1 MKKRPVVL
9 IIRDGWGVSDV
20 EEGNATKL
28 ARTPVLDRL
37 LKEYPH
43 STLQASGEAV
53 GLPDGQMG
61 NSEVGH
67 LNLGA
72 GRVVYQEFTRI
83 TKAIRDGDFF
93 SNEVLI
99 AACKNV
105 LNNRSSLHLAGLLSD
120 GGVHSHI
127 EHLYA
132 LLKLAKDQGLRNVF
146 VHVILDGRDTSPTGG
161 AGYIAQLEGKMKEIG
176 VGRIA
181 TVMGRYYAMD
191 RDNRWERVEKAY
203 RAMVEGIG
211 VTARDPQEAVKASYE
226 KNVTDEFV
234 VPVVIVNEAGAP
246 VATVRKEDS
255 FIYYNFRSD
264 RAREIT
270 RTFVQQ
276 DFDKFKRPDGMF
288 PYYVCIT
295 EYDAELDV
303 PVAFPPQSLKRIFGE
318 VISAAGLKQLRIA
331 ETEKYAHVTFFF
343 NGGVETPFKD
353 EDRCLIPSPKVATYD
368 LKPEMSA
375 LEVTD
380 EAVKRIHSKKYDVI
394 ILNFANSDMVGHTG
408 IIPAVVNAQQ
418 VIDTCVGRV
427 IDAVMQEGGIALV
440 TADHGNAEKMID
452 LDTGEAFT
460 AHSTNP
466 VHFIVVGDDLKNRKV
481 QGGILAD
488 VAPTMLSLLGL
499 PVPQEMTGKNLIQ

>member
-1 MKKRPVVL
+1 M
-9 IIRDGWGVSDV
+9 
-20 EEGNATKL
+20 TKQ
-28 ARTPVLDRL
+28 T
-37 LKEYPH
+37 
-43 STLQASGEAV
+43 
-53 GLPDGQMG
+53 
-61 NSEVGH
+61 
-67 LNLGA
+67 
-72 GRVVYQEFTRI
+72 GRVV
-83 TKAIRDGDFF
+83 
-93 SNEVLI
+93 
-99 AACKNV
+99 
-105 LNNRSSLHLAGLLSD
+105 GL
-120 GGVHSHI
+120 GGV
-127 EHLYA
+127 
-132 LLKLAKDQGLRNVF
+132 F
-146 VHVILDGRDTSPTGG
+146 V
-161 AGYIAQLEGKMKEIG
+161 K
-176 VGRIA
+176 
-181 TVMGRYYAMD
+181 
-191 RDNRWERVEKAY
+191 
-203 RAMVEGIG
+203 
-211 VTARDPQEAVKASYE
+211 ARDPQEAIKASYE

-234 VPVVIVNEAGAP
+234 VPVIIVNENGSP
-246 VATVRKEDS
+246 VATVKKEDS

-270 RTFVQQ
+270 RTFVQR
-276 DFDKFKRPDGMF
+276 DFDKFKRPEGML

-303 PVAFPPQSLKRIFGE
+303 PVAFPPQSLQRIFGE

-380 EAVKRIHSKKYDVI
+380 EAVKRIHSKQYDVI

-418 VIDTCVGRV
+418 VIDSCVGRV
-427 IDAVMQEGGIALV
+427 VDAVLQEGGVALV

-460 AHSTNP
+460 AHTTNP
-466 VHFIVVGDDLKNRKV
+466 VHFIAVGDGMKNRKV
-481 QGGILAD
+481 RDGILAD